1 MAAEPNQEHAHWS
14 SGLKK
19 LLRKRW
25 FYSVL
30 AFTAVLLYLGCVF
43 LWRWDQTRQL
53 ERRAAE
59 RKRAEDQRA
68 VEMLGGN
75 RLEILSFYATP
86 GVVRRGEEVQLC
98 YGVANAKTVRLEPQT
113 SAVWPSYGRCVYVT
127 PQTDTTYTLTIED
140 AEGHTKTATVWVQ
153 VR

>member
-1 MAAEPNQEHAHWS
+1 MAAESNQGWR
-14 SGLKK
+14 K

-30 AFTAVLLYLGCVF
+30 AFAAVLLYLGCVF

-86 GVVRRGEEVQLC
+86 GVVRRGEELQLC

-127 PQTDTTYTLTIED
+127 PKTDTTYTLTIED
-140 AEGHTKTATVWVQ
+140 AEGHTKTAAVWVQ